1 MNGSDYTL
9 ESEGA
14 VRRERVGACNSSE
27 FKAEIFR
34 VVESGQLA
42 GCALLWRLN
51 GKRWS
56 PRPITTTT
64 KAPKR
69 TAVKREAAK
78 ARACVYVAILGAVL
92 LLALFEPSFSQ
103 SGWAAQQTG
112 CQNWRDPRR
121 PRSKR
126 TNQSRTFTGRSSQ
139 RLIAPRRGQSVEE
152 TARLLYHRIE
162 KREIHTIGYR
172 AYQRKSIPISVP
184 LD

>member
-78 ARACVYVAILGAVL
+78 ARACVYVALLGAVL
-92 LLALFEPSFSQ
+92 LLALFDRHSVSLAGLHNKLGAKIGVTRDGRDRSAQIKVEPSRV
-103 SGWAAQQTG
+103 AAA
-112 CQNWRDPRR
+112 
-121 PRSKR
+121 S
-126 TNQSRTFTGRSSQ
+126 
-139 RLIAPRRGQSVEE
+139 A
-152 TARLLYHRIE
+152 
-162 KREIHTIGYR
+162 
-172 AYQRKSIPISVP
+172 
-184 LD
+184 